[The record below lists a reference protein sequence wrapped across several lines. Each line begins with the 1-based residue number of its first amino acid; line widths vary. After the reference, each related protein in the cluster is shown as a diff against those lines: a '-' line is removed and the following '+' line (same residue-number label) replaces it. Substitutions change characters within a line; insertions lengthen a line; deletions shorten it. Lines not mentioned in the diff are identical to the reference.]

1 MLFVAIHKIKSHFEA
16 ENTGSAKG
24 LQNEKWATCCWVCVS
39 TGAGTGEKLLGKVK
53 NTKYKKILEC

>member
-24 LQNEKWATCCWVCVS
+24 LQNKKWAACCWVCVS
-39 TGAGTGEKLLGKVK
+39 TAASTGEKLLGKVQ
-53 NTKYKKILEC
+53 NAKYKKILEC